1 MRVARGHRSPSRAPL
16 RGSLRSVLSGRP
28 GLRGGRARSRGEEGL
43 GGVRGQVADHAS
55 VDDIREVSLEDA
67 AGLLLGVVV
76 GAIGVDRLARG
87 SQRSWVTAIRC
98 RIALMRRLPPGL

>member
-1 MRVARGHRSPSRAPL
+1 MPL
-16 RGSLRSVLSGRP
+16 PGSLRLGRVGP
-28 GLRGGRARSRGEEGL
+28 SLTARRLRGLGSEEGL
-43 GGVRGQVADHAS
+43 GGVRGEVTDHAAA
-55 VDDIREVSLEDA
+55 DDIREVSLEDA

-76 GAIGVDRLARG
+76 GARIGVDRLARG